1 MTKGKV
7 EILKWTARYKYS
19 LAPAGYCLE
28 RMAVFPT
35 TELRTFNRLIKP
47 EHTGRA
53 KLAA

>member
-7 EILKWTARYKYS
+7 EILKWTARCKYA

-35 TELRTFNRLIKP
+35 TELRAFNYLINSKQ
-47 EHTGRA
+47 TGRT
-53 KLAA
+53 K